1 MPATEGWFFD
11 FNKLWGGCVM
21 RRAPGHHL
29 REEEQEEGGPS
40 GKRAARASLWFVSQF
55 QYVFFC
61 VLSS

>member
-1 MPATEGWFFD
+1 
-11 FNKLWGGCVM
+11 M